1 MRDMKSIDYIVECPY
16 CGQNYVVNIK
26 KGSENF
32 QCPNCGGQNGLKN
45 VVQTLASL
53 PEEERGKYKR
63 VYIKEEQQES
73 IDAIKKF
80 NLSGYSFAYD
90 KDAESETSAVVGV
103 VIGLLALLVG
113 FTMLLI
119 RSFPH

>member
-90 KDAESETSAVVGV
+90 KDAESETAAIIGV
-103 VIGLLALLVG
+103 VVMLLALLVG
-113 FTMLLI
+113 FGILLFQ
-119 RSFPH
+119 SFPH